1 MFKHFGKA
9 ALVLLVVVF
18 LLALDSGTSSKNIYL
33 DEIKEEASWN
43 VTEYIEAEVLR
54 RALIKEYGNDD
65 VYWLLYD
72 EIITTPE
79 IVDKVLDECSFER

>member
-54 RALIKEYGNDD
+54 LALIKEYGNDD

-79 IVDKVLDECSFER
+79 IVDRVLDECSFER